1 MESMSVYMSWVP
13 TLFDLDG
20 YQSPVAGQDS
30 SALEEAFD
38 IHHQVFEQVF
48 PEEVEQNRSFLSSI
62 RPDLQEQ
69 LLRDI
74 DVGVDLVGRSLDH
87 GFRALNDSLSAN
99 ATSTS
104 SITCITS
111 ITSVTSIPS
120 ITACPEAKSLE
131 ELERDLAMALRPHYT
146 EGGASKDKL
155 SSLQR
160 AFFLWKLDVMQ
171 IKDTKVLKMKADVI
185 AIDGE
190 AKSIW
195 LPGWRPNGSKSLP
208 SYLGERIKSAL
219 RKRRRSD
226 KREASLDT
234 KFRRFF

>member
-1 MESMSVYMSWVP
+1 MDGNPFKQRSWSRTPDGLWPRDVDIYTVLLIAHRLSTLKSLSWDP

-87 GFRALNDSLSAN
+87 GFRALNDSISAKFDALN
-99 ATSTS
+99 SMILQGPPRAAAPPPRAPSPAS
-104 SITCITS
+104 PPSPPS
-111 ITSVTSIPS
+111 PQSPPSVRAQRPRAWKSWRETWLWHSGLTILRGVPQRIS
-120 ITACPEAKSLE
+120 CP
-131 ELERDLAMALRPHYT
+131 
-146 EGGASKDKL
+146 L
-155 SSLQR
+155 SSGL
-160 AFFLWKLDVMQ
+160 
-171 IKDTKVLKMKADVI
+171 
-185 AIDGE
+185 
-190 AKSIW
+190 SSS
-195 LPGWRPNGSKSLP
+195 GSWMSCK
-208 SYLGERIKSAL
+208 
-219 RKRRRSD
+219 
-226 KREASLDT
+226 
-234 KFRRFF
+234 

>member
-1 MESMSVYMSWVP
+1 MRSSRETGEQETGGAAERQVSRRHEEQPRDRERTLSSEGTVLRSLGAYLKEDSKSLIKEYLDGVMSVYMSWVP

-87 GFRALNDSLSAN
+87 GFRALNDSLSA
-99 ATSTS
+99 
-104 SITCITS
+104 
-111 ITSVTSIPS
+111 
-120 ITACPEAKSLE
+120 K
-131 ELERDLAMALRPHYT
+131 
-146 EGGASKDKL
+146 
-155 SSLQR
+155 
-160 AFFLWKLDVMQ
+160 
-171 IKDTKVLKMKADVI
+171 
-185 AIDGE
+185 
-190 AKSIW
+190 
-195 LPGWRPNGSKSLP
+195 
-208 SYLGERIKSAL
+208 
-219 RKRRRSD
+219 
-226 KREASLDT
+226 
-234 KFRRFF
+234 

>member
-1 MESMSVYMSWVP
+1 MESMSAYMSWDP

-30 SALEEAFD
+30 S
-38 IHHQVFEQVF
+38 
-48 PEEVEQNRSFLSSI
+48 EQNRSFLSSI

-87 GFRALNDSLSAN
+87 GFRALNDSISAKFDALN
-99 ATSTS
+99 SLILQGPPRAAAPPPRA
-104 SITCITS
+104 
-111 ITSVTSIPS
+111 PS
-120 ITACPEAKSLE
+120 PQSPPSLRAQSPEAKSLE

-171 IKDTKVLKMKADVI
+171 IKDTKDLKMKAAVI

-190 AKSIW
+190 AKGIW
-195 LPGWRPNGSKSLP
+195 LPGWRPNGTKSLP

-226 KREASLDT
+226 KREANLDT
-234 KFRRFF
+234 KFRRFLNPDQD